1 MRITKIT
8 FILFLTASFLGC
20 AGSKITKG
28 INDGDVPIGTKKIV
42 IHTNM
47 TGEEAYL
54 EAARTLKSRNYI
66 ISFADEKIKTITT
79 DYKDLIKGVFST
91 VSNAKL
97 SINIIGEKDAKIT
110 ISGMLDV
117 LDSSND
123 IIKKGQNNSPIRIAW
138 KEVWL
143 TAKAMK
149 GDKMTYE

>member
-1 MRITKIT
+1 
-8 FILFLTASFLGC
+8 LGC

-54 EAARTLKSRNYI
+54 EAAKTLKSRNYI

>member
-1 MRITKIT
+1 MRIAKIT
-8 FILFLTASFLGC
+8 FLLFFIVSLFGC
-20 AGSKITKG
+20 AGSQITKG
-28 INDGDVPIGTKKIV
+28 INDGDVPIGTKKII

-54 EAARTLKSRNYI
+54 DAAKTLKSRNYI

-79 DYKDLIKGVFST
+79 DYKDLIKGALST

-97 SINIIGEKDAKIT
+97 SINIIGKKDAKIT
-110 ISGMLDV
+110 ISGMFDV
-117 LDSSND
+117 LDSSNN
-123 IIKKGQNNSPIRIAW
+123 IIKMGQNNSPIRIAW

-143 TAKAMK
+143 TATAMK